1 MKPYTTI
8 NSISRWKYFIGNL
21 IYIAEIVRSSV
32 QVYTVYHIITQTNN
46 VELDNSSELEY
57 YMVIEFLFFVV
68 LCYLRVLAEKTFQ

>member
-1 MKPYTTI
+1 MKIFYRKP
-8 NSISRWKYFIGNL
+8 NLHSRNV
-21 IYIAEIVRSSV
+21 VRSSV